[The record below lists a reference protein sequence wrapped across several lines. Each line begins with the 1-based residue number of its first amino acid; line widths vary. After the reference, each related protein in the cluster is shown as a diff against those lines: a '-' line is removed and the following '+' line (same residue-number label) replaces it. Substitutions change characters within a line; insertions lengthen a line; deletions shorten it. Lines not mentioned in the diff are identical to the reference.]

1 MPTTSINPSLT
12 SNRPRRRNTILALT
26 LGDAGGI
33 GPEVALRAALHAGW
47 PASLQL
53 VLVGSRPVA
62 DAAARLCQVRPL
74 PDWDP
79 AKPALP
85 LSLWEPERVRLALK
99 PGRPTAA
106 AGRAAAAWIEA
117 AVEGCLLGRFD
128 GLVTAPLCKEGLEKA
143 GIPFPGHT
151 EMLASL
157 TGTTRYAMMLAGG
170 PLRVVLATR
179 HLPLAKVAAA
189 VTARAIREAAE
200 LTVESLPWLGFP
212 EGRIAIC
219 ALNPHA
225 GDGGLLGSEE
235 AEVIAPEIRAL
246 RRRGYPV
253 DGPVPADVVFYQA
266 RQGRFA
272 AVVAMYHDQ
281 GLGPLKMLA
290 FDSGINVTLGLPIVR
305 TSPDHG
311 TAFDVAWTGKANP
324 RSMIEAVR
332 LAARLARRPNP
343 WLDGRGRR

>member
-1 MPTTSINPSLT
+1 M
-12 SNRPRRRNTILALT
+12 
-26 LGDAGGI
+26 
-33 GPEVALRAALHAGW
+33 RAASGRAW
-47 PASLQL
+47 PASLRL
-53 VLVGSRPVA
+53 VLVGARSVA
-62 DAAARLCQVRPL
+62 DAASSLCGAPRL
-74 PDWDP
+74 PDYCPENRHTGPSLWDP
-79 AKPALP
+79 GPAA
-85 LSLWEPERVRLALK
+85 VALR
-99 PGRPTAA
+99 PGRPSA
-106 AGRAAAAWIEA
+106 AGARAAVAWIEA
-117 AVEGCLLGRFD
+117 AVEGCLLGRF
-128 GLVTAPLCKEGLEKA
+128 GGVVTAPICKEGLERA

-157 TGTTRYAMMLAGG
+157 TGCRRYAMMLAGG

-179 HLPLAKVAAA
+179 HLPLARVAAA
-189 VTARAIREAAE
+189 VTQEAIREAAE

-212 EGRIAIC
+212 RGRIAIC

-225 GDGGLLGSEE
+225 GDGGLLGREE
-235 AEVIAPEIRAL
+235 AEVIRPAIRAL
-246 RRRGYPV
+246 RRRGFPV

-311 TAFDVAWTGKANP
+311 TAFDVAWSGKANP

-343 WLDGRGRR
+343 WLSAGGSRA